1 MIFFR
6 FSYVNVV
13 IVVTNTANANAD
25 CGGPCH
31 IVNSKRAGNYMLPL
45 IQTVPIRKLLQLI
58 KTENTENK

>member
-1 MIFFR
+1 VIVFR
-6 FSYVNVV
+6 FSYGNLV
-13 IVVTNTANANAD
+13 IVVTQQNANAH

-31 IVNSKRAGNYMLPL
+31 IVNSKRARNYMLPL